1 MQKNDPAQGGALQ
14 LSRDHYTHGR
24 SVSVGLCLACQRG
37 IERPRDKQRFRQ
49 PHPRRIKT
57 MIDNKQIAKQM
68 VEFNKTAFDNSFKAM
83 TMVYEQNEKMLE
95 AFLGQASWMPAEGR
109 KALQDWM
116 GSYKKGC
123 QDFKKIV
130 DDNYAK
136 VEGFFSKGD

>member
-1 MQKNDPAQGGALQ
+1 M
-14 LSRDHYTHGR
+14 
-24 SVSVGLCLACQRG
+24 
-37 IERPRDKQRFRQ
+37 
-49 PHPRRIKT
+49 
-57 MIDNKQIAKQM
+57 MDNKLIAKQM

-83 TMVYEQNEKMLE
+83 TMVYEQNEKMIE

-116 GSYKKGC
+116 DSYKKGC

-136 VEGFFSKGD
+136 VEGFFSKSE

>member
-1 MQKNDPAQGGALQ
+1 M
-14 LSRDHYTHGR
+14 
-24 SVSVGLCLACQRG
+24 
-37 IERPRDKQRFRQ
+37 
-49 PHPRRIKT
+49 
-57 MIDNKQIAKQM
+57 MDNKLIAKQM

-83 TMVYEQNEKMLE
+83 TMVYEQNEKMIE

-116 GSYKKGC
+116 DSYKKGC

-136 VEGFFSKGD
+136 VEGFFSKSD